1 MSAAMRTRFMVAIFF
16 ALVVAPAIVYFH
28 HGGGV
33 GSATGGGATF
43 SLDATLP
50 CLHQAGVPASPVV
63 SSTGNRQIQITARA
77 GSASTYVTFLGSDS
91 EAAWWVANM
100 KHGVAAAHG
109 LPDEVIFQRRNTMVE
124 LGAPSPAELASVDG
138 CLR

>member
-1 MSAAMRTRFMVAIFF
+1 MSAAMRIRFMVAIFF

-28 HGGGV
+28 HGGGA

-50 CLHQAGVPASPVV
+50 CLHQAGVLASPVV

-91 EAAWWVANM
+91 EAAWWS
-100 KHGVAAAHG
+100 
-109 LPDEVIFQRRNTMVE
+109 RT
-124 LGAPSPAELASVDG
+124 
-138 CLR
+138 